1 MKLLSHISYFLYCA
15 TRKGSYKKASLL
27 LSRYSYSQRKTI
39 EILAKAGAIIGQST
53 SIRSPLKIEENAKL
67 QIEDHVF
74 VNFGLT
80 VIGTGKVTIESHSLI
95 GPNTTL
101 ITASHHMDPEQRL
114 ADRSAITRDIH
125 IGKNVWV
132 GANVTICP
140 GVSIGSNTTIGAGSI
155 VTKDIPSKVFA
166 AGIPC
171 KAIRNL

>member
-1 MKLLSHISYFLYCA
+1 MRLLSHISYFLYCA
-15 TRKGSYKKASLL
+15 NRKRSFKKASLL
-27 LSRYSYSQRKTI
+27 LSRYSYSQKKTI
-39 EILAKAGAIIGQST
+39 KILAKAGAIIGRAT
-53 SIRSPLKIEENAKL
+53 SIRGPLKIEENAKL
-67 QIEDHVF
+67 QIDEHVF

-80 VIGTGKVTIESHSLI
+80 IIGTGRVTIESHSLI

-101 ITASHHMDPEQRL
+101 ITASHHIDPEQRL

-125 IGKNVWV
+125 IGKNVWI

-140 GVSIGSNTTIGAGSI
+140 GVSIGSHTAIGTGSV
-155 VTKDIPSKVFA
+155 VTKDIPGKVFA